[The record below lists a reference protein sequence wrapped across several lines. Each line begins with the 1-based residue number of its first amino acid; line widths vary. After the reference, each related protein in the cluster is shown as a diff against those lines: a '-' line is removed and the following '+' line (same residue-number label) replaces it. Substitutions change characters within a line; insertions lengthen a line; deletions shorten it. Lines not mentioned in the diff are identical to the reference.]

1 PRHHHHHLLSSVRRR
16 SARRRRRGRGA
27 AVFVVVLV
35 ITLLSALGL
44 FALRS
49 SSTAVAASGF
59 NRQLGQTH
67 AITNYAVAATVAVI
81 GQNPQG
87 FYEQLQ
93 LGPDVAAGDATCMGY
108 TNLQNPRCLLLGE
121 PDFAL
126 TADNPFIA
134 EIGRTMPSG
143 TNSTSLPLEA
153 DMAVEVSH
161 PRTLRPVAGQEVAG
175 GTEARVG
182 YTYKL
187 VTVSATGL
195 IRPGQTVP
203 GTWDQASAGAASVE
217 LSRAHVVMGPI
228 SAPR

>member
-1 PRHHHHHLLSSVRRR
+1 MNRESLPLRIRIARRR
-16 SARRRRRGRGA
+16 SQRGA
-27 AVFVVVLV
+27 AVFVVVLI

-49 SSTAVAASGF
+49 SSTAVAASGY

-67 AITNYAVAATVAVI
+67 AITNYAIAATVAVI
-81 GQNPQG
+81 AQNPQG
-87 FYEQLQ
+87 FYQELQ
-93 LGPDVAAGDATCMGY
+93 RGPGAGDAQCVGY
-108 TNLQNPRCLLLGE
+108 ANIQNPACVMLAE

-126 TADNPFIA
+126 KTTTDNAANHFID
-134 EIGRTMPSG
+134 EVGRPPVTSG
-143 TNSTSLPLEA
+143 VRALEA

-195 IRPGQTVP
+195 VRPAQP
-203 GTWDQASAGAASVE
+203 AANTWDQTSAGAASVE
-217 LSRAHVVMGPI
+217 LARAHVVMGPI
-228 SAPR
+228 SAPK

>member
-1 PRHHHHHLLSSVRRR
+1 MTPRAQIHIRALRHRRE
-16 SARRRRRGRGA
+16 RGA
-27 AVFVVVLV
+27 AVFVVVLI

-49 SSTAVAASGF
+49 SSTAVAASGY

-67 AITNYAVAATVAVI
+67 AITNYAIASTVAVI
-81 GQNPQG
+81 AQNPQG
-87 FYEQLQ
+87 FYQEL
-93 LGPDVAAGDATCMGY
+93 LKGPGAGDATCVGY
-108 TNLQNPRCLLLGE
+108 ANIQNPACVMMAE
-121 PDFAL
+121 PDFAN
-126 TADNPFIA
+126 TAVNPFIDQV
-134 EIGRTMPSG
+134 GRTPVTTG
-143 TNSTSLPLEA
+143 IRPLEA

-195 IRPGQTVP
+195 VRPAQPTP
-203 GTWDQASAGAASVE
+203 GTWDQTSAGAASVE

-228 SAPR
+228 SAPK